1 MYVRANRVVR
11 VSRDCLSL
19 IVPLPQHFPRHAY
32 MLYVYIYGVCELRM
46 VRAMRCMVKQRVV
59 LFAEDVLQVITL
71 KGFEV

>member
-1 MYVRANRVVR
+1 
-11 VSRDCLSL
+11 
-19 IVPLPQHFPRHAY
+19 